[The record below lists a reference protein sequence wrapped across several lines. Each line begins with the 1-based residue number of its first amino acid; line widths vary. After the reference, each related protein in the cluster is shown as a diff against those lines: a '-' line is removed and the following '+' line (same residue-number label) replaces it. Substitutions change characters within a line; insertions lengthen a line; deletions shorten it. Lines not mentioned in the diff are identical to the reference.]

1 MPEDVTA
8 LQTALARL
16 GLYRGRV
23 DGIVGPLTIGAI
35 RAAQRRFQLPPTGRA
50 DRTLLKRLGLSDD
63 QRTNPLTDWILRS
76 AVDAALAQAKDL
88 PMINL
93 LSGYRTYIVAAIML
107 LAGIAGALG
116 IDIPSL
122 SGQSAGDLILQALAF
137 IFLRQGLK
145 TGITK
150 S

>member
-1 MPEDVTA
+1 MPDDVAA
-8 LQTALARL
+8 LQSALAGL
-16 GLYRGRV
+16 GLYRGTI
-23 DGIVGPLTIGAI
+23 DGIDGPLTRGAV
-35 RAAQRRFQLPPTGRA
+35 RAAQGRFGMPPTGRA
-50 DRTLLKRLGLSDD
+50 DDQLLQRLGLAPSE
-63 QRTNPLTDWILRS
+63 RANPLTDWILGR
-76 AVDAALAQAKDL
+76 VIDAALSQAKGL

-93 LSGYRTYIVAAIML
+93 LSGYKTYIVAAIML
-107 LAGIAGALG
+107 LAGIAGAIG
-116 IDIPSL
+116 VDIPSL